1 VPKPDT
7 LTYDVDSR
15 RRRSVPWGSLLL
27 LVAVVAVAAV
37 LVVWV
42 AAGGRQSRV
51 SPPGVATSQALPS
64 PTWVTSPESSPPSG
78 SDANEELAVPAGS
91 REAASRFVTAWLD
104 PNPASRKHR
113 LDQVAVPA
121 LTEGLMLTARA
132 DIPTAKPAGGPV
144 LEDASTYS
152 VQFVQTLTD
161 SSRIR
166 IYLVADPAAR
176 YGWLATSV
184 EPA

>member
-1 VPKPDT
+1 MAKPDT
-7 LTYDVDSR
+7 LTYDLDSR

-27 LVAVVAVAAV
+27 LVAVVVVAAL
-37 LVVWV
+37 LVAWV
-42 AAGGRQSRV
+42 AAGGRQSHA
-51 SPPGVATSQALPS
+51 SPPPVPATPAPPS
-64 PTWVTSPESSPPSG
+64 PTWDTSAESPPPSG
-78 SDANEELAVPAGS
+78 SDAGEELGRPAGS
-91 REAASRFVTAWLD
+91 RDAASRFVTAWLD
-104 PNPASRKHR
+104 PNPASRKR
-113 LDQVAVPA
+113 ALDQVAVPA

-132 DIPTAKPAGGPV
+132 DIPTATAAGGPV

-152 VQFVQTLTD
+152 VQFTQTLSD
-161 SSRIR
+161 ASRIR